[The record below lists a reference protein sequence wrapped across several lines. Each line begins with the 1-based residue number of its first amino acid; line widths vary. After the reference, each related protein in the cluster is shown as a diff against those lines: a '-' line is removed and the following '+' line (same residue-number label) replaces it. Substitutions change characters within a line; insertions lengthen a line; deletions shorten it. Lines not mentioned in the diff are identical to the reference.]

1 MTSEPQQDAA
11 EREPEHDEPNDA
23 GFAGA
28 ATTPTPTPERSDN
41 DGFGEQIAVPAGDL
55 TGSLMAAIEEVSEH
69 HHDDKCDHAATAHEG
84 SVPHSKPVGPR
95 TAAGQ
100 VSR

>member
-28 ATTPTPTPERSDN
+28 ATTPTPKRGDN
-41 DGFGEQIAVPAGDL
+41 EDFGEEIAVPAGDL

-69 HHDDKCDHAATAHEG
+69 HPDDKDAAHE
-84 SVPHSKPVGPR
+84 
-95 TAAGQ
+95 
-100 VSR
+100 